1 MGTARVQ
8 ARGQV
13 TIPQDIRDE
22 CGIEPGDDLY
32 FTVGADNVIH
42 CYVLPRPLPLEELL
56 EKYSQPGPAPDI
68 DELRKQAARELVER
82 KFSFVLEPE
91 EAPA

>member
-1 MGTARVQ
+1 MGIARVQ

-32 FTVGADNVIH
+32 FTVGENNVIH
-42 CYVLPRPLPLEELL
+42 CHVMPPALPLEELL
-56 EKYSQPGPAPDI
+56 EKYSHPGPAPNI
-68 DELRKQAARELVER
+68 DELRDRAARDFAER
-82 KFSFVLEPE
+82 EYGLVLEPD